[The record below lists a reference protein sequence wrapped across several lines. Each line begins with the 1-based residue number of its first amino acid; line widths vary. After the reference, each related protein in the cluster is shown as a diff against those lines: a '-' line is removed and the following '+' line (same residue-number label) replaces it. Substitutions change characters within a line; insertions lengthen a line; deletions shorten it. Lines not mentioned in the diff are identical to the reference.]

1 MKTSARSI
9 AQTTKYRTPSV
20 WNPLAAVRHREES
33 WFYFPEP
40 SMVFKKEE
48 EGEEQDN
55 QMFSLLFQLLNYD
68 FSSKNQYFLKLEM
81 QPLLQDLKVMIAHGA
96 REEKTIL
103 EKMHQMLQE
112 ILRLKEVRKNSTIWL
127 NYVESLKQ
135 EANVLLEQLVQKQSV
150 QHSSVHMF
158 QNAVYQLRN
167 WDIQPLTQIQTN
179 VSQKITAYE
188 NRLHKP
194 LDSFQK
200 PLFSEHWKNDVHLLH
215 TIYESMSMEEKESFL
230 QEISVTETEFLSVQ
244 NMTREQW
251 EMFLTKTLPLIS
263 SYVTKQEENKR
274 LVETKDVL
282 TFMMNLTEVQWK
294 QLKMTLTQN
303 VHAEYETLHS
313 YFNKVENQTQD
324 TSYEN
329 WMQGKQDFVSYI
341 KNNQYTSLFKT
352 FLSSTDILNDEV
364 LLKEREK
371 VLEMH
376 DTPAVKETTEKLTNW
391 IFQITKN
398 QQQAIKNIFEV
409 PEENYGVPHL
419 DSVQI
424 KPSEKQQILTEE
436 IQKIQKYIQNNNIPA
451 VESVEQ
457 KTQNRFASENQM
469 ITHRQQITSNMLSM
483 GHWRQDIQQF
493 YQMYRSM
500 ETAEK
505 ETFLH
510 ELSLTETEL
519 VSVQEM
525 TQKQWEVFLTNTLPL
540 ITTFVKKQKSM
551 LETKE
556 KLNEKDVLRQLEVF
570 VETQQQKSDFTWTQ
584 NQYTNLRNLRTL
596 FNFER
601 QEVNSIFRN
610 EKKNAF
616 TLSQYGRKLE
626 EILLEPM
633 GLRLKNGSILENRQI
648 YRFGKTIDTLT
659 TSNWKQNVKQFA
671 NVYQSME
678 KEEKESFLQ
687 ELSMTD
693 LEIRSIQTMSKG
705 QWEVFLTNTMPLVS
719 SFIEKQEELQ
729 ATKQTIH
736 QKELLHQLKEL
747 KNIQEQNL
755 KLISMQQ
762 EQYNTRDFRSFS
774 MTTNVASSN
783 LFQKHRSENHQISLL
798 QKVSGTVATERWQRE
813 LRAFYHIY
821 ESMGIEEKNHFLA
834 ELSMTETEM
843 LSVRKMTKEQWEVF
857 LTNTKPLIA
866 SYVKEQEEIQKIQ
879 NKKQE
884 SELLRYVKELT
895 ETQWQDLKSLLL
907 SEEDIHVQNLRSY
920 FKETQQENLL
930 SVENWIQ
937 EKQAFVDYVQNHQYI
952 TLLRSA
958 LTAIENKKQE
968 KIFFQGKEEK
978 TYSESVLHETTE
990 RLGEWISYLTENQW
1004 QEIKNILVENN
1015 ENVFIKPIL
1024 EVMEQHKSANAEP
1037 VFSAEKRGLISY
1049 LTEHTDSSVKIIHL
1063 LQSKES
1069 LKNSMEDWITLPM
1082 EEKTEGTD
1090 VIDQENLYTFTDEQ
1104 IQNTSDSLTEWLSYL
1119 TENQWQ
1125 EVKSVLTIHQN
1136 EAYILPLL
1144 EMVRHQ
1150 KPFEMEPVFSAEKRG
1165 AMTFINQN
1173 KHASTELVK
1182 ILIHQKEIEKNL
1194 SEWIDLTPWKKAQ
1207 ESAHKTWT
1215 EIPVSMEETTT
1226 NSIHLLTKFISV
1238 LTESQWKE
1246 LRETAATHQ
1255 QYPHLQPILTLSKTQ
1270 ETYHSF
1276 EEEKKIWIDHIT
1288 ENQSATA
1295 EFLNLVQ
1302 ENQKVNMIFQNLQQ
1316 KAGAASHSVQEKSSS
1331 TQISLQIP
1339 EEKRMVENIILQRM
1353 THWLQQTIAKQESSP
1368 VQKLK
1373 TDEIGQNMPMEH
1385 QTVFHHSMSILQ
1397 KRNPSERN
1405 IAAANQ
1411 TSNLQNSI
1419 VNNGS
1424 LLQTIHHF
1432 SGVMNQDIPENALL
1446 QPDSYGIA
1454 QMVVVKKNQGN
1465 AMVQTPPKIPEV
1477 VLEAKKA
1484 MQAEV
1489 HDIITKKRSQNEEQA
1504 DNKTVLE
1511 LMRRLDVQQKEIE
1524 KIRSTQKQM
1533 LNITDI
1539 SIVTEK
1545 IMNQMQSQLR
1555 LEKMRRGL

>member
-81 QPLLQDLKVMIAHGA
+81 QPLLQDLKVMIAHGP

-112 ILRLKEVRKNSTIWL
+112 ILRLKEVRENSTIWL

-150 QHSSVHMF
+150 QHSSVQMS

-194 LDSFQK
+194 FDSFQK
-200 PLFSEHWKNDVHLLH
+200 PLFSERWKNDVHLLH

-244 NMTREQW
+244 NMTKEQW

-282 TFMMNLTEVQWK
+282 TFMTNLTEVQWK

-329 WMQGKQDFVSYI
+329 WMQEKQNFVSYI

-364 LLKEREK
+364 PLKEREK

-376 DTPAVKETTEKLTNW
+376 DTPSVKETTEKLTNW

-398 QQQAIKNIFEV
+398 QQQVIKNIFEV

-774 MTTNVASSN
+774 MTTNAASSN
-783 LFQKHRSENHQISLL
+783 LFQKHRSEKSSDFSFAESFRYRCNR
-798 QKVSGTVATERWQRE
+798 TVATG
-813 LRAFYHIY
+813 A
-821 ESMGIEEKNHFLA
+821 A
-834 ELSMTETEM
+834 
-843 LSVRKMTKEQWEVF
+843 SV
-857 LTNTKPLIA
+857 
-866 SYVKEQEEIQKIQ
+866 
-879 NKKQE
+879 
-884 SELLRYVKELT
+884 
-895 ETQWQDLKSLLL
+895 
-907 SEEDIHVQNLRSY
+907 
-920 FKETQQENLL
+920 
-930 SVENWIQ
+930 
-937 EKQAFVDYVQNHQYI
+937 
-952 TLLRSA
+952 
-958 LTAIENKKQE
+958 
-968 KIFFQGKEEK
+968 
-978 TYSESVLHETTE
+978 
-990 RLGEWISYLTENQW
+990 
-1004 QEIKNILVENN
+1004 
-1015 ENVFIKPIL
+1015 
-1024 EVMEQHKSANAEP
+1024 
-1037 VFSAEKRGLISY
+1037 
-1049 LTEHTDSSVKIIHL
+1049 
-1063 LQSKES
+1063 
-1069 LKNSMEDWITLPM
+1069 
-1082 EEKTEGTD
+1082 
-1090 VIDQENLYTFTDEQ
+1090 
-1104 IQNTSDSLTEWLSYL
+1104 LSYL
-1119 TENQWQ
+1119 R
-1125 EVKSVLTIHQN
+1125 IHGN
-1136 EAYILPLL
+1136 RRKE
-1144 EMVRHQ
+1144 
-1150 KPFEMEPVFSAEKRG
+1150 PFPFG
-1165 AMTFINQN
+1165 AIY
-1173 KHASTELVK
+1173 
-1182 ILIHQKEIEKNL
+1182 
-1194 SEWIDLTPWKKAQ
+1194 D
-1207 ESAHKTWT
+1207 
-1215 EIPVSMEETTT
+1215 
-1226 NSIHLLTKFISV
+1226 
-1238 LTESQWKE
+1238 
-1246 LRETAATHQ
+1246 
-1255 QYPHLQPILTLSKTQ
+1255 
-1270 ETYHSF
+1270 
-1276 EEEKKIWIDHIT
+1276 
-1288 ENQSATA
+1288 
-1295 EFLNLVQ
+1295 
-1302 ENQKVNMIFQNLQQ
+1302 
-1316 KAGAASHSVQEKSSS
+1316 
-1331 TQISLQIP
+1331 
-1339 EEKRMVENIILQRM
+1339 
-1353 THWLQQTIAKQESSP
+1353 
-1368 VQKLK
+1368 
-1373 TDEIGQNMPMEH
+1373 
-1385 QTVFHHSMSILQ
+1385 
-1397 KRNPSERN
+1397 
-1405 IAAANQ
+1405 
-1411 TSNLQNSI
+1411 
-1419 VNNGS
+1419 
-1424 LLQTIHHF
+1424 
-1432 SGVMNQDIPENALL
+1432 
-1446 QPDSYGIA
+1446 
-1454 QMVVVKKNQGN
+1454 GN
-1465 AMVQTPPKIPEV
+1465 
-1477 VLEAKKA
+1477 
-1484 MQAEV
+1484 
-1489 HDIITKKRSQNEEQA
+1489 
-1504 DNKTVLE
+1504 
-1511 LMRRLDVQQKEIE
+1511 
-1524 KIRSTQKQM
+1524 
-1533 LNITDI
+1533 
-1539 SIVTEK
+1539 
-1545 IMNQMQSQLR
+1545 
-1555 LEKMRRGL
+1555 